1 MEILHQEGTDGF
13 FHIDGDG
20 EHLAE
25 LRYSR
30 SQGDRINIYHTEVGD
45 KLAGHGIGKKLVAEA
60 VKYAREKG
68 LTVTATCPYARK
80 VLDTTPEYQDV
91 IAPAV

>member
-1 MEILHQEGTDGF
+1 MEILHEEGTNGVF
-13 FHIDGDG
+13 YIDKEG
-20 EHLAE
+20 ERLAE
-25 LRYSR
+25 LQYSP
-30 SQGDRINIYHTEVGD
+30 SQGDRINIYHTEVSD

-60 VKYAREKG
+60 VKYARERG
-68 LTVTATCPYARK
+68 FTVTATCPYARK